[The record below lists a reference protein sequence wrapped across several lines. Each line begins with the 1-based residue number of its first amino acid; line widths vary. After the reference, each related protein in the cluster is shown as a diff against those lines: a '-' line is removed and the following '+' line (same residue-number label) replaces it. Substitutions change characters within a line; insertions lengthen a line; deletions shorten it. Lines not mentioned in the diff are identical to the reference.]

1 MFADL
6 INRTLK
12 CFSNKK
18 NTANHTDLYDE
29 LIKEAKKYFNE
40 KEVLLIKKAYLVA
53 NDLHRG
59 QKRNSG
65 EPYIIHPLYVSYYLL
80 TELKLHDASSIAAS
94 LLHDTIEDCGINYD
108 FLASRFNADIASL
121 VLGVTKMKDLDF
133 TSKEEKEDYN
143 NYLLL
148 KHILEDYRVIYIK
161 LADRLHN
168 MRTLKY
174 LKRDRQIANAKET
187 RDLYAPL
194 ANRLGIYSLK
204 WELEDLAFK
213 YLEPEEYHELVEGIN
228 KKREERTK
236 FIEKIMVDIRTALK
250 KQRIDAEVTG
260 RAKHLYSIY
269 RKMKRDN
276 KTLDQIY
283 DLFALRILVNS
294 VKDCYSALGVVH
306 ELYSPMPGRF
316 KDYIAVPK
324 PNMYQSI
331 HTTLLG
337 EKGTPF
343 EVQIRTWEMHKV
355 AEFGIAAHW
364 AYKEASYFGRKQ
376 SVKVEED
383 KLAWLRET
391 LEWQKELQDPQEF
404 LNTLKTELFEDE
416 VYVFT
421 PKGAIKVLPRG
432 ATPIDF
438 AYTIHA
444 EIGNRMTGCKINSKM
459 MPIITPL
466 QSGDIVEIITS
477 DKSKGPSRDWLKFVK
492 SSTAR
497 NRIKS
502 WFKKAQKAENIEKG
516 KELIEKEL
524 KRIGF
529 SHSDLFK
536 PEYIDPMLEKYKYKN
551 LEDMYSAIGF
561 GANSAV
567 KVIAKML
574 QEYRKEHEEEDIE
587 KKIEELKKA
596 KQQKK
601 PKPSSSGVIVKGIDN
616 CLVKLSKCCNPLPG
630 DEIVGYITKGRG
642 VSVHRKDCYN
652 VKDLISEENRM
663 IDVEWYEEEKSSY
676 QAEIEIFSNDRV
688 GLLVDIL
695 KQLGTTKA
703 NILGVNTKTTKERI
717 AIIDITLEVEN
728 LEELNK
734 AQRVVRKVDSVY
746 DVKRKK

>member
-1 MFADL
+1 MNENKEITIQDVISKRKQHSRRVDTKL
-6 INRTLK
+6 IMKAYNL
-12 CFSNKK
+12 
-18 NTANHTDLYDE
+18 A
-29 LIKEAKKYFNE
+29 NE
-40 KEVLLIKKAYLVA
+40 KHK
-53 NDLHRG
+53 D
-59 QKRNSG
+59 QKRSSG
-65 EPYIIHPLYVSYYLL
+65 EPYIIHPLNVAYILADIGLDES
-80 TELKLHDASSIAAS
+80 TISAA
-94 LLHDTIEDCGINYD
+94 LLHDVVEDTDVTDEQLRKEFGNEI
-108 FLASRFNADIASL
+108 ADMVA
-121 VLGVTKMKDLDF
+121 GVTKLSNIQF
-133 TSKEEKEDYN
+133 ASVEEQQA
-143 NYLLL
+143 
-148 KHILEDYRVIYIK
+148 EDYRKMFLAMGKDIRVILIK

-168 MRTLKY
+168 MRTLKF
-174 LKRDRQIANAKET
+174 LRRDRQIANAKET
-187 RDLYAPL
+187 MELYAPL
-194 ANRLGIYSLK
+194 ANRLGLYSLK
-204 WELEDLAFK
+204 WELEDLSFK

-228 KKREERTK
+228 KKREERLQ
-236 FIEKIMVDIRTALK
+236 FIEKIMDDIRVELK
-250 KQRIDAEVTG
+250 KQKIDAEVTG

-294 VKDCYSALGVVH
+294 IKDCYAALGVVH
-306 ELYSPMPGRF
+306 EMYNPMPGRF

-337 EKGTPF
+337 DKGTPF
-343 EVQIRTWEMHKV
+343 EVQIRTWDMHRV
-355 AEFGIAAHW
+355 AEYGIAAHW
-364 AYKEASYFGRKQ
+364 AYKEASYFGKKQ
-376 SVKVEED
+376 AVKVEED

-391 LEWQKELQDPQEF
+391 LEWQSEMQDPQEF

-477 DKSKGPSRDWLKFVK
+477 DNSKGPSRDWLKFVK
-492 SSTAR
+492 SSTAK

-502 WFKKAQKAENIEKG
+502 WFKKAQKTENIEKG
-516 KELIEKEL
+516 KDLIEKEV

-551 LEDMYSAIGF
+551 LDEMYAAVGF

-567 KVIAKML
+567 KVIARML
-574 QEYRKEHEEEDIE
+574 QEYRKEHQEEDIE
-587 KKIEELKKA
+587 KKLEELKQA
-596 KQQKK
+596 RHRR

-616 CLVKLSKCCNPLPG
+616 CLVKLSKCCNPVPG

-652 VKDLISEENRM
+652 VKDLLSEENRM
-663 IDVEWYEEEKSSY
+663 IDVEWYNENVETSY
-676 QAEIEIFSNDRV
+676 QVEVEIYSNDRS

-695 KQLGTTKA
+695 KQIGTTKA
-703 NILGVNTKTTKERI
+703 KILGVNTKTTKERI
-717 AIIDITLEVEN
+717 AIMDIMLEVEN
-728 LEELNK
+728 LDELNK
-734 AQRVVRKVDSVY
+734 AQKAIRKVDSVY
-746 DVKRKK
+746 EVRRKK